1 MWHYAGSCAMLP
13 EDKAGVVDTRLKV
26 HGINNLRIVDSSVVP
41 IITTGNLQ
49 STVYAIAEKA
59 ADLIKADHGEA

>member
-1 MWHYAGSCAMLP
+1 MLP
-13 EDKAGVVDTRLKV
+13 EEKGGVVDTRLKV
-26 HGINNLRIVDSSVVP
+26 HGINNLRIVDSSVIP

-59 ADLIKADHGEA
+59 ADLIKADYGEV